1 MAQERR
7 SRPQGSDRYDD
18 RPRPQRRRRSS
29 GRAMGFAMMYVI
41 VVIGVSALLACLGW
55 IAANDVLALNK
66 TYKEETVTIT
76 QEMIRDDGTADV
88 GQVANLLKD
97 KGLIQY

>member
-1 MAQERR
+1 MAQERK
-7 SRPQGSDRYDD
+7 SRPQDSGRYDD
-18 RPRPQRRRRSS
+18 RPRPQRRRSS

-66 TYKEETVTIT
+66 AYKEETVTIT
-76 QEMIRDDGTADV
+76 QEMIREDGTADV
-88 GQVANLLKD
+88 GQAVEG
-97 KGLIQY
+97 KGTDPV